1 MKSGVTQCEVYV
13 HDMYV
18 VCSMYV
24 YTHTCTVHVCT
35 YLCVRAYL

>member
-18 VCSMYV
+18 MYV
-24 YTHTCTVHVCT
+24 CTCMLANVPTCACV
-35 YLCVRAYL
+35 YL

>member
-18 VCSMYV
+18 MYV
-24 YTHTCTVHVCT
+24 CVYMYVGQCT
-35 YLCVRAYL
+35 YLCVRVHL

>member
-18 VCSMYV
+18 VCMC
-24 YTHTCTVHVCT
+24 THTCTVHVCT